1 MGDNLKI
8 RKLRLDIANVLNE
21 SHLPVE
27 VKRMVIDDFNFELT
41 RLAEEQIQKE
51 MAEESKGE

>member
-21 SHLPVE
+21 SRLPVE

-51 MAEESKGE
+51 MSEETKGE